1 MLRVTLLLAV
11 SATTFSAA
19 GCIFLVDDAASGG
32 GGAGGGAG
40 VGAGATATSSST
52 DSGGAGG
59 PPAPCSASFRPLI
72 TAAEL
77 APNASPPATIEDVDS
92 DGTRIAVVVG
102 PGTDSQAERT
112 LYMGTLTEEFAAAS
126 IHTRVATTMRV
137 DFAPGAPQ
145 SLVVVWD
152 SSSSSACV
160 VRTSAQCED
169 APESPVLG
177 LPPQRIESLGPPTP
191 LRAITLTTSQLGWIE
206 LTNTTNDPS
215 GDLQTAARDLVAVPG
230 GVVIS
235 AAGETYLCSAAA
247 SADLTGADCSH
258 PADGVVF
265 TEETIGLSAT
275 ANNEGLALVAGIV
288 DAPTQPTD
296 RQVRLALIASSSSPT
311 PIPLTTVIE
320 AAASVAISPS
330 GLVVSKGSVF
340 DPSLTLCCGESGEL
354 VSLTSPD
361 LDCGEVASGA
371 PLFLE
376 LVPHGARQVI
386 GRTKDALYL
395 IELTPISG

>member
-52 DSGGAGG
+52 ESGGAGG
-59 PPAPCSASFRPLI
+59 PPAPCSASFRTLV

-77 APNASPPATIEDVDS
+77 APNASPAATIEDVDS

-102 PGTDSQAERT
+102 PGTVSQAERT
-112 LYMGTLTEEFAAAS
+112 LFIGTVESGFDRPS
-126 IHTRVATTMRV
+126 IISPVTTSLRIAFV
-137 DFAPGAPQ
+137 PGAPPRP
-145 SLVVVWD
+145 LAAVW
-152 SSSSSACV
+152 SSSAASVCLV
-160 VRTSAQCED
+160 GSAEACD
-169 APESPVLG
+169 SVPGSPVYAG
-177 LPPQRIESLGPPTP
+177 YPDRVEALGPPS
-191 LRAITLTTSQLGWIE
+191 RAIVSSSGNLGWIE
-206 LTNTTNDPS
+206 LQNTSNATQDIFGVS
-215 GDLQTAARDLVAVPG
+215 VRDFVTFPG
-230 GVVIS
+230 GLVIS
-235 AAGETYLCSAAA
+235 GAGITYLCNDAA
-247 SADLTGADCSH
+247 SPDLANADCVR
-258 PADGVVF
+258 PADGQIF
-265 TEETIGLSAT
+265 AEETIGLSAT
-275 ANNEGLALVAGIV
+275 TDTEGLALVAGIV
-288 DAPTQPTD
+288 DAPTQPTN

-311 PIPLTTVIE
+311 PIPLTAVLD
-320 AAASVAISPS
+320 AASAVAISPS
-330 GLVVSKGSVF
+330 GLLVSRGTVSTA
-340 DPSLTLCCGESGEL
+340 SLSLCCGESAGIL
-354 VSLTSPD
+354 SLTTAD
-361 LDCGEVASGA
+361 LSCGEVASGA